1 MEILNENLKQ
11 IKIPT
16 SNDNIYSE
24 ECVFSYDT
32 PESENGLYISLTSF
46 LSFGKDY
53 VERYYQKTK
62 NAVFLHIKRTK
73 TEIPQNDSEEG
84 PEKKITR
91 LAIGLEG
98 GLQDNSA
105 KKYNY
110 EDNYQIVVFPSQT
123 KYPFPNDNLPAIVV
137 ESVNAIITS
146 DSAFKKLEKEQLTG
160 TWDGEM
166 RQVSACALDL
176 QQLENGKKIPPTGW
190 KCEKCDLTNNLWL
203 NLTDGSIMCGR
214 RFFDGS
220 GGNDHA
226 VHHYQETKYPLAVK
240 LGTITADG
248 KADVYSYAE
257 DDMVIDPYLQ
267 QHLMHFGI
275 NIFQMEKTEKSM
287 VEMELEYNQ
296 QFGEW
301 AVLQESSANLLPIA
315 GPGLTGMTNL
325 GNSCYLNSVMQ
336 VMFTVPDFIERYVKK
351 ADEIFNASPSDPVN
365 DFNVQMAKL
374 GHGLWSGNYS
384 SIGDSSLDTGA
395 NGIKPTMFKNLI
407 GKNHPDF
414 STKQQQDAQ
423 EFLLH
428 LFTVIER
435 NSHGQ
440 SNPTDS
446 FKFQIEDRV
455 ECLSS
460 NKVKYSYR
468 DEFLLPLPIPLESA
482 TNLDDVRKYEEAK
495 VAAEREG
502 RKMPDDSLVRP
513 KLSLKSCLEKF
524 AEPEKVEQFYSTALN
539 DKTTASKRARLSTMP
554 DYLIL
559 HLKKFTLREDWT
571 SVKLDV
577 SVDCPDELDIS
588 FLRGTGLLPNEE
600 ELPEMKNRPPSPQ
613 MDAEVLLSLQDMGF
627 PLDACKKAV
636 FFTKNTGLENATNW
650 IMQHITDDDFS
661 LPFVP
666 PGHENVQKEFI
677 PDEEGLAM
685 ILSMGFTMKQ
695 ATKALKAT
703 NNNTERAVD
712 YIFSH
717 KDEIDMEDE
726 ESPASS
732 SAAPNTKQY
741 RDGDGKY
748 RLKAFISHMGSSSQ
762 VGHYVCHILKD
773 DQWIIFNDNK
783 VQISQRPPKDLGYLY
798 LYERIKN

>member
-1 MEILNENLKQ
+1 MEILNEFIHQ
-11 IKIPT
+11 IKVPT
-16 SNDNIYSE
+16 ANDNIFSE
-24 ECVFSYDT
+24 ECVFSFDT
-32 PESENGLYISLTSF
+32 PESDDGLYVSLTSF
-46 LSFGKDY
+46 LGFSKDH

-62 NAVFLHIKRTK
+62 NAVFLHIKRVK
-73 TEIPQNDSEEG
+73 TEIPQNESEEG

-98 GLQDNSA
+98 GLQDNSS
-105 KKYNY
+105 KKYKY
-110 EDNYQIVVFPSQT
+110 EDTYHIVVFPSQT
-123 KYPFPNDNLPAIVV
+123 KIAFPNENLPSIVN
-137 ESVNAIITS
+137 ESANAIITS
-146 DSAFKKLEKEQLTG
+146 DSAFKKLEKEQCTG

-166 RQVSACALDL
+166 RQVSVHALDL

-203 NLTDGSIMCGR
+203 NLTDGSILCGR
-214 RFFDGS
+214 KFFDGS

-226 VHHYQETKYPLAVK
+226 VQHYQETKYPLAVK

-257 DDMVIDPYLQ
+257 DDMVIDPYIT
-267 QHLMHFGI
+267 QHLLHFGI
-275 NIFQMEKTEKSM
+275 NIGQMQKTEKSM

-296 QFGEW
+296 TFGEW
-301 AVLQESSANLLPIA
+301 AELQESSANLQPIS
-315 GPGLTGMTNL
+315 GPGLTGMSNL

-336 VMFTVPDFIERYVKK
+336 VVFTVPDFIERYVSK
-351 ADEIFNASPSDPVN
+351 AIEIFNSATSDPVN

-374 GHGLWSGNYS
+374 GLGLWSGKYS
-384 SIGDSSLDTGA
+384 SIGEDSLDTGA

-440 SNPTDS
+440 SNPTDA

-455 ECLSS
+455 QCMSS
-460 NKVKYSYR
+460 KKVKYSHR

-482 TNLDDVRKYEEAK
+482 SNLDEVRKYEEEK
-495 VAAEREG
+495 LLAESEG
-502 RKMPDDSLVRP
+502 RKLPDDALVRP
-513 KLSLKSCLEKF
+513 KLTLKSCLEKY
-524 AEPEKVEQFYSTALN
+524 AEPENVEQFYSTAIN
-539 DKTTASKRARLSTMP
+539 DKTTASKRARMATFP
-554 DYLIL
+554 DYLVL

-571 SVKLDV
+571 SMKLDV

-588 FLRGTGLLPNEE
+588 FMRGTGLLPNEE
-600 ELPEMKNRPPSPQ
+600 ELPELKNRPPSPQ
-613 MDAEVLLSLQDMGF
+613 MDPDVLRNLQDMGF
-627 PLDACKKAV
+627 PLDACKRAV

-650 IMQHITDDDFS
+650 IMQHIADEDLNS
-661 LPFVP
+661 PFVP
-666 PGHENVQKEFI
+666 PGQESIKTVFI
-677 PDEEGLAM
+677 PNEEGLAM
-685 ILSMGFTMKQ
+685 ILSMGFTMQQ

-717 KDEIDMEDE
+717 QDELDMEDV
-726 ESPASS
+726 PSS
-732 SAAPNTKQY
+732 STPAVATKNY
-741 RDGDGKY
+741 RDGEGKY
-748 RLKAFISHMGSSSQ
+748 RLKAFISHMGVSSQ